1 MACSTTIVNT
11 SLLTLYFDTDGAG
24 SFDKVAHSTDATISF
39 SAETVDITS
48 KDTSGYRDTI
58 AGLKSWTANLTAFID
73 YSASFGQEELVDKW
87 IAGECVKIRFTT
99 NVSSDVYYEGDA
111 TITSVELNSSGA
123 EEAAS
128 FSLTLENAGAITKGT
143 VA

>member
-1 MACSTTIVNT
+1 MACNTTIVNT
-11 SLLTLYFDTDGAG
+11 SVLTLYFDTDGAG
-24 SFDKVAHSTDATISF
+24 TWAAAAHSTDASISF

-73 YSASFGQEELVDKW
+73 YSATWGQEDLVDKW

-99 NVSSDVYYEGDA
+99 NVASEVYYEGDA

-143 VA
+143 IA

>member
-1 MACSTTIVNT
+1 MACNTTIVNN
-11 SLLTLYFDTDGAG
+11 SVLTLYFDTDGLG
-24 SFDKVAHSTDATISF
+24 TFEKVAHSTDASISF

-48 KDTSGYRDTI
+48 KDTNGYRDTI
-58 AGLKSWTANLTAFID
+58 SGLRSWTANLTAFID
-73 YSASFGQEELVDKW
+73 YGASFGQAELVDKW
-87 IAGECVKIRFTT
+87 IAGECVKVRFTT
-99 NVSSDVYYEGDA
+99 NVSSEVYYEGDC

>member
-1 MACSTTIVNT
+1 MACTTTIVNT
-11 SLLTLYFDTDGAG
+11 SLLTLYFESATPGTYN
-24 SFDKVAHSTDATISF
+24 KVAHSTDATISF

-58 AGLKSWTANLTAFID
+58 AGLKSWSANLTAFID
-73 YSASFGQEELVDKW
+73 YSATYGQEELVDKW

-99 NVSSDVYYEGDA
+99 DVTGDVYYEGDA

-128 FSLTLENAGAITKGT
+128 FSLSLENAGAITKGT
-143 VA
+143 VS

>member
-11 SLLTLYFDTDGAG
+11 SLLTLYFNDGAG
-24 SFDKVAHSTDATISF
+24 SYEKVAHSTDASISF

-58 AGLKSWTANLTAFID
+58 AGLKSWTANLTAFVD
-73 YSASFGQEELVDKW
+73 YSSSFGQEELVDKW
-87 IAGECVKIRFTT
+87 IAGECVTIRFTT
-99 NVSSDVYYEGDA
+99 NVTSDVYYQGDA

-143 VA
+143 N

>member
-11 SLLTLYFDTDGAG
+11 SVLNLYFDSDGLG
-24 SFDKVAHSTDATISF
+24 TWVKVAHSTDASISF
-39 SAETVDITS
+39 SAETVDITT
-48 KDTSGYRDTI
+48 KDTSGYRDTL
-58 AGLKSWTANLTAFID
+58 AGLKSWSANLTAFID
-73 YSASFGQEELVDKW
+73 YAATFGQEELVDKW
-87 IAGECVKIRFTT
+87 IAGECVKVRFTT
-99 NVSSDVYYEGDA
+99 NVASDVYYEGDA

-143 VA
+143 IA

>member
-11 SLLTLYFDTDGAG
+11 SLLSLYFDTDGLGTFA
-24 SFDKVAHSTDATISF
+24 KVAHSTDATISF

-58 AGLKSWTANLTAFID
+58 AGLKSWTANLTAFVD

-99 NVSSDVYYEGDA
+99 NVTSDIYYEGDA

-143 VA
+143 N

>member
-24 SFDKVAHSTDATISF
+24 AYEKVAHSTDATISF
-39 SAETVDITS
+39 SAETVDITT
-48 KDTSGYRDTI
+48 KDTEGYRDTI
-58 AGLKSWTANLTAFID
+58 AGLRSWSANLTAFID
-73 YSASFGQEELVDKW
+73 YSSSFGQEQLVDKW

-99 NVSSDVYYEGDA
+99 NVASDIYYEGDA

-128 FSLTLENAGAITKGT
+128 FSLTIENAGAITKGT
-143 VA
+143 V

>member
-24 SFDKVAHSTDATISF
+24 TLGKVAHSTDATISF

-73 YSASFGQEELVDKW
+73 YSSSFGQEELVDKW
-87 IAGECVKIRFTT
+87 IAGECVTIRFTT

-128 FSLTLENAGAITKGT
+128 FSITLENAGAITKGT
-143 VA
+143 TA

>member
-11 SLLTLYFDTDGAG
+11 SLLTLYFDTDGLGA
-24 SFDKVAHSTDATISF
+24 FDKVAHSTDATISF

-58 AGLKSWTANLTAFID
+58 AGLKSWSANLTAFID

-143 VA
+143 IA

>member
-24 SFDKVAHSTDATISF
+24 TWGKAAHSTDATISF

-58 AGLKSWTANLTAFID
+58 AGLKSWSANLTAFID
-73 YSASFGQEELVDKW
+73 YSASWGQEELVDKW

-99 NVSSDVYYEGDA
+99 NVASDVYYEGDA

-128 FSLTLENAGAITKGT
+128 FSLSLENAGAITKGT
-143 VA
+143 IA

>member
-11 SLLTLYFDTDGAG
+11 SLLTLYFETDVAG
-24 SFDKVAHSTDATISF
+24 TFEKVAHSTDATISF

-48 KDTSGYRDTI
+48 KDTQGYRDTL
-58 AGLKSWTANLTAFID
+58 AGLRSWTANLTAFID
-73 YSASFGQEELVDKW
+73 YSSTLGQEELVDKW

-99 NVSSDVYYEGDA
+99 NVSGDIYYEGDA

-128 FSLTLENAGAITKGT
+128 FSITLENAGAITKGT